1 MTFEEYKK
9 EVDKNINNLFS
20 KANEEERKLL
30 NNMIKTI
37 NEMCEKE
44 KELIDYLKEQVK
56 LCKKAQQL
64 ALQNKMIEQ
73 VGNFNL
79 RIATY
84 NEILSK
90 IEKGKI

>member
-30 NNMIKTI
+30 NSMIKTI

-56 LCKKAQQL
+56 L
-64 ALQNKMIEQ
+64 
-73 VGNFNL
+73 
-79 RIATY
+79 
-84 NEILSK
+84 
-90 IEKGKI
+90 

>member
-44 KELIDYLKEQVK
+44 QNLITFLKSGIKMTTDFRKDEEDDMFYLGKIRAFQQV
-56 LCKKAQQL
+56 
-64 ALQNKMIEQ
+64 
-73 VGNFNL
+73 
-79 RIATY
+79 
-84 NEILSK
+84 LSK
-90 IEKGKI
+90 IESSDK

>member
-44 KELIDYLKEQVK
+44 QNLITFLKSGIKMTTDFRKDEEDNDMFYLGKIRAYQQV
-56 LCKKAQQL
+56 
-64 ALQNKMIEQ
+64 
-73 VGNFNL
+73 
-79 RIATY
+79 
-84 NEILSK
+84 LSK
-90 IEKGKI
+90 IESSDK

>member
-1 MTFEEYKK
+1 MDFNNRKRNDNKMTFEEYKK

-44 KELIDYLKEQVK
+44 QNLIT
-56 LCKKAQQL
+56 
-64 ALQNKMIEQ
+64 
-73 VGNFNL
+73 FF
-79 RIATY
+79 
-84 NEILSK
+84 K
-90 IEKGKI
+90 IWHKNDNRL